1 MYMASKTRGAPTA
14 PVSENRVV
22 ELPIPETDAALVAA
36 LRANRADAGKTL
48 FKRYGK
54 DVERVLFR
62 VLGPDV
68 ELADLLHDVFVAAL
82 TSIDQVRDP
91 NALRGWLTGIA
102 VRKARKC
109 IVKRRRWRI
118 IQYFSPMDMPESEAR
133 VTPTEVSEAL
143 RCTYEVLGKLPADE
157 RLAFALRH
165 IDGMELTAVAAA
177 CGVSLATIKR
187 RLSRAHTTFVALA
200 SEHSVLAEWVARGE
214 LGR

>member
-1 MYMASKTRGAPTA
+1 MHMAMKTRGAQPA
-14 PVSENRVV
+14 GNPENRVV
-22 ELPIPETDAALVAA
+22 ELPIPDTDAALVAA

-118 IQYFSPMDMPESEAR
+118 IQFFSPMDMPEGEAR
-133 VTPTEVSEAL
+133 TTPKEVSEAL

-165 IDGMELTAVAAA
+165 VDGMELTAVAAA

-187 RLSRAHTTFVALA
+187 RLSRAQATFVSMA
-200 SEHSVLAEWVARGE
+200 SQHAVLAEWLERGE

>member
-1 MYMASKTRGAPTA
+1 MASKTRGAPQA
-14 PVSENRVV
+14 PSPENRVV

-118 IQYFSPMDMPESEAR
+118 IQYFSPMDMPEAEAR

-143 RCTYEVLGKLPADE
+143 RCTYELLGKLPADE

-165 IDGMELTAVAAA
+165 IDGQELTAVAAA

-187 RLSRAHTTFVALA
+187 RLSRAQATFVALA
-200 SEHSVLAEWVARGE
+200 SEHNVLAEWVERGG

>member
-1 MYMASKTRGAPTA
+1 MASAPTPRAARSGPA
-14 PVSENRVV
+14 PKRVL

-36 LRANRADAGKTL
+36 LRAGRVDSGRTL
-48 FKRYGK
+48 FERYGR

-68 ELADLLHDVFVAAL
+68 ELADLLHDVFLAAL
-82 TSIDQVRDP
+82 TSIDQVREP
-91 NALRGWLTGIA
+91 SALRGWLTGIA

-118 IQYFSPMDMPESEAR
+118 IQFFAPTDMPEGEAR
-133 VTPTEVSEAL
+133 AVPLEVSEAL
-143 RCTYEVLGKLPADE
+143 RCTYEVLGRLPADE

-165 IDGMELTAVAAA
+165 VDGMELTAVAAA

-187 RLSRAHTTFVALA
+187 RLTRAQRSFVRMATDHDALA
-200 SEHSVLAEWVARGE
+200 PWLERGE